1 MGKMGEL
8 WAEGRADRLECDL
21 SDLSYEKYTL
31 ESEAGN
37 LHSEIIDLRFENHML
52 LFENKVLKK
61 TIEDT
66 RNMLSTYDNTR
77 ENNIEYLK
85 YIGCAITQKE
95 HAA

>member
-8 WAEGRADRLECDL
+8 WAEGRADRLESEV
-21 SDLSYEKYTL
+21 SDLK
-31 ESEAGN
+31 
-37 LHSEIIDLRFENHML
+37 FENHML

-61 TIEDT
+61 TIEDAC
-66 RNMLSTYDNTR
+66 NMLSTYDNKR